1 MHTEFIAGPKIPLKW
16 TVNAQN
22 PETLRQANKIET
34 LRQANEIAKE
44 FRDEYIR
51 DRAREDYG
59 N

>member
-22 PETLRQANKIET
+22 PETLRQAN
-34 LRQANEIAKE
+34 EIAKE